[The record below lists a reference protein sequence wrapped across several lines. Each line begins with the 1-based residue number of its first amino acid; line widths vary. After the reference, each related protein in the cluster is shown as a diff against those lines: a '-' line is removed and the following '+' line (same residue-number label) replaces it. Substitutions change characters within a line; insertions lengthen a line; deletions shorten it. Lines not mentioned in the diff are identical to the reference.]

1 MDLVHVGGMNT
12 NTEQNRKLAETLRSL
27 SLEPSFQTLEPP
39 VKKNRRLFLSTAM
52 LALGVSAIAVAFFW
66 PDIAPR
72 LKAALQLQT
81 DVTETYIAPT
91 DDKPAVSSTEALS
104 GRASPSPTNS
114 KSPISAPE
122 ITGSGF
128 VVAQRVVTV
137 FSKYEGEIA
146 SVGVRVGDKIEA
158 GQVIVGIDDVSAHF
172 SLEQAKADSEAAKL
186 VLEGKILALRQA
198 DSSLQ
203 RNAVLSVKSAVS
215 VQIFEEAK
223 TARDTAVN
231 AVDQARQS
239 YAKAQLGV
247 KIAQEHVDALVVR
260 APISGTVTR
269 LDAHVGGRVLAR
281 VDSIKEN
288 ESLMTITDTKSLVID
303 ADIAETNIGE
313 LRPGLRGEA
322 ILDGFPNKPFAVEI
336 LQLWPV
342 ASAEKGTITLR
353 LALLNPPEGT
363 MPNMAAR
370 IRISTASAQQPGETP
385 R

>member
-1 MDLVHVGGMNT
+1 MNT

-27 SLEPSFQTLEPP
+27 SLEPSFQTTEPP
-39 VKKNRRLFLSTAM
+39 VNKSRRLVLTSTL

-72 LKAALQLQT
+72 LKTVLQPQPEMAAPGRAQ
-81 DVTETYIAPT
+81 T
-91 DDKPAVSSTEALS
+91 DDKPSVPSIQAAS
-104 GRASPSPTNS
+104 GTS
-114 KSPISAPE
+114 SPIPSANSPRLASAPE

-128 VVAQRVVTV
+128 VVAPRIVTV

-146 SVGVRVGDKIEA
+146 SVGVRIGDRVEA
-158 GQVIVGIDDVSAHF
+158 GQVIVGIDDVSADF
-172 SLEQAKADSEAAKL
+172 SLEQAKADSDAAKL
-186 VLEGKILALRQA
+186 VLDGKILALKQA

-203 RNAVLSVKSAVS
+203 RNTVLSAKSAVA
-215 VQIFEEAK
+215 VQTVEEAQ

-247 KIAQEHVDALVVR
+247 KIAQEHVDALIVR

-288 ESLMTITDTKSLVID
+288 ESLLTITDTKSLVID
-303 ADIAETNIGE
+303 ADVAETNIGE

-322 ILDGFPNKPFAVEI
+322 VLDGFPDKPFAIEI

-353 LALLNPPEGT
+353 LALLNPPDGT

-370 IRISTASAQQPGETP
+370 IRISTIPVQQPGDTP

>member
-1 MDLVHVGGMNT
+1 MNT

-27 SLEPSFQTLEPP
+27 SLEPSFQTVGSP
-39 VKKNRRLFLSTAM
+39 VKRNRRLVLSSVL
-52 LALGVSAIAVAFFW
+52 LALGISAIAVVFFW
-66 PDIAPR
+66 PDISPR
-72 LKAALQLQT
+72 FKAALESQPEIMTPPGVAQT
-81 DVTETYIAPT
+81 GDEPKAASSRAAPG
-91 DDKPAVSSTEALS
+91 S
-104 GRASPSPTNS
+104 GSPRL
-114 KSPISAPE
+114 ISAPE

-128 VVAQRVVTV
+128 VVAPRIVTV

-146 SVGVRVGDKIEA
+146 SVGVSIGDRVEA
-158 GQVIVGIDDVSAHF
+158 GQVIVRIDDVSADF
-172 SLEQAKADSEAAKL
+172 SLEQAKADSDAAKL
-186 VLEGKILALRQA
+186 VLEGKILALKQA

-203 RNAVLSVKSAVS
+203 RNAALSAKSVVS
-215 VQIFEEAK
+215 VQTVEEAQ
-223 TARDTAVN
+223 TARDTALN
-231 AVDQARQS
+231 AVDQARQN
-239 YAKAQLGV
+239 YARAQLGV
-247 KIAQEHVDALVVR
+247 KIAQEHVDALTVK

-288 ESLMTITDTKSLVID
+288 ESLLTITDSKSLVID
-303 ADIAETNIGE
+303 ADVAETNIGE

-322 ILDGFPNKPFAVEI
+322 VLDGFPDKPFAIEI

-353 LALLNPPEGT
+353 LALLDPPDGI

-370 IRISTASAQQPGETP
+370 IRISTIPAQQPGDTP

>member
-1 MDLVHVGGMNT
+1 MNT

-27 SLEPSFQTLEPP
+27 SLEPSFQSVGSP
-39 VKKNRRLFLSTAM
+39 VKRNRRFVLTSTM
-52 LALGVSAIAVAFFW
+52 LALGVSAVAFFW

-72 LKAALQLQT
+72 LKPSLQLQPDIEARGT
-81 DVTETYIAPT
+81 AQTG
-91 DDKPAVSSTEALS
+91 DKSSVPSIQAAS
-104 GRASPSPTNS
+104 GSG
-114 KSPISAPE
+114 SPIPSANSLRSALKPE

-128 VVAQRVVTV
+128 VVAPRIVTV

-146 SVGVRVGDKIEA
+146 SVGVSIGDRVEA
-158 GQVIVGIDDVSAHF
+158 GQVIVRIDDVSAGF
-172 SLEQAKADSEAAKL
+172 SLAQAKADSDAAKL
-186 VLEGKILALRQA
+186 VLDGKILALKQA

-203 RNAVLSVKSAVS
+203 RNTVLSAKSAVS
-215 VQIFEEAK
+215 IQTVEEAQ
-223 TARDTAVN
+223 TARDTALN

-239 YAKAQLGV
+239 YARAQLDV
-247 KIAQEHVDALVVR
+247 KIAQEHVDALTVR

-288 ESLMTITDTKSLVID
+288 ESLLTITDTNSLVID
-303 ADIAETNIGE
+303 ADVAETNIGE

-322 ILDGFPNKPFAVEI
+322 VLDGFPDKPFATEI

-342 ASAEKGTITLR
+342 ASAEKGTIRLR
-353 LALLNPPEGT
+353 LALLDPPDGT

-370 IRISTASAQQPGETP
+370 IRISTIPAQQPGDIP

>member
-1 MDLVHVGGMNT
+1 MNT

-27 SLEPSFQTLEPP
+27 SLEPSFQSVGSP
-39 VKKNRRLFLSTAM
+39 VERNRRFVLTSTM

-72 LKAALQLQT
+72 LKTSLQPQPDIEAWGTAQTGDKSSVPSIQAASGSGSPIPSANSLRS
-81 DVTETYIAPT
+81 APT
-91 DDKPAVSSTEALS
+91 
-104 GRASPSPTNS
+104 
-114 KSPISAPE
+114 PE

-128 VVAQRVVTV
+128 VVAPRIVTV

-146 SVGVRVGDKIEA
+146 SVGVSIGDRVEA
-158 GQVIVGIDDVSAHF
+158 GQVIVRIDDVSAGF
-172 SLEQAKADSEAAKL
+172 SLEQAKADSDAAKL
-186 VLEGKILALRQA
+186 VLDGKILALKQA

-203 RNAVLSVKSAVS
+203 RNTVLSAKSAVS
-215 VQIFEEAK
+215 IQTVEEAQ
-223 TARDTAVN
+223 TARDAAVN

-239 YAKAQLGV
+239 YARAQLGV
-247 KIAQEHVDALVVR
+247 KIAQEHVDALTVR

-288 ESLMTITDTKSLVID
+288 ESLLTITDTKTLVID
-303 ADIAETNIGE
+303 ADVAETNIGE
-313 LRPGLRGEA
+313 LSPGLRGEA
-322 ILDGFPNKPFAVEI
+322 VLDGFPDKPFATEI

-342 ASAEKGTITLR
+342 ASAEKGTIRLR
-353 LALLNPPEGT
+353 LALLDPPDGT
-363 MPNMAAR
+363 MPNMAVR
-370 IRISTASAQQPGETP
+370 IRISTIPAQQPGDTP

>member
-1 MDLVHVGGMNT
+1 MNT

-27 SLEPSFQTLEPP
+27 SLEPSFQTVEPP
-39 VKKNRRLFLSTAM
+39 VKKSWRLVLSSAM

-72 LKAALQLQT
+72 IKAALQSSPEITTPQGM
-81 DVTETYIAPT
+81 AQT
-91 DDKPAVSSTEALS
+91 DDKPSVSSIQAAS
-104 GRASPSPTNS
+104 GIG
-114 KSPISAPE
+114 SPIPSANSPKPASAPE

-128 VVAQRVVTV
+128 VVAPRIVTV

-146 SVGVRVGDKIEA
+146 SVGVSIGDRVEA
-158 GQVIVGIDDVSAHF
+158 GQIIVKIDDVNADF
-172 SLEQAKADSEAAKL
+172 SLEQAKADSDATKL
-186 VLEGKILALRQA
+186 VLDGKILALKQA

-203 RNAVLSVKSAVS
+203 RNATLSAKSAVS
-215 VQIFEEAK
+215 IQSVEEAQ
-223 TARDTAVN
+223 TARDTALN

-239 YAKAQLGV
+239 YTRARLGV
-247 KIAQEHVDALVVR
+247 QIAQEHVDALTVR

-269 LDAHVGGRVLAR
+269 LDARVGSRVLAR

-288 ESLMTITDTKSLVID
+288 ESLLTITDTRSLVID
-303 ADIAETNIGE
+303 ADVAETNIGE

-322 ILDGFPNKPFAVEI
+322 VLDGFPDKPFAIEI

-353 LALLNPPEGT
+353 LALVNPPDGT

-370 IRISTASAQQPGETP
+370 IRISTVPAQQPGDTP

>member
-1 MDLVHVGGMNT
+1 MNT
-12 NTEQNRKLAETLRSL
+12 TTEQNRKLAETLRSL
-27 SLEPSFQTLEPP
+27 SLEPLFQSVGSP
-39 VKKNRRLFLSTAM
+39 VKKSRRFVLTSTM

-72 LKAALQLQT
+72 LETALQPQPDIEARGT
-81 DVTETYIAPT
+81 AQT
-91 DDKPAVSSTEALS
+91 DDKSSAPSIQAAS
-104 GRASPSPTNS
+104 GTG
-114 KSPISAPE
+114 SPIPSANSLRSASAPE

-128 VVAQRVVTV
+128 VIAPRIVTV

-146 SVGVRVGDKIEA
+146 SVDVRIGDRVEV
-158 GQVIVGIDDVSAHF
+158 GQVIVRIDDVSAGF
-172 SLEQAKADSEAAKL
+172 SLEQAKADSDAAKL
-186 VLEGKILALRQA
+186 VLDGKILALKQA

-203 RNAVLSVKSAVS
+203 RNTVLSAKSAVS
-215 VQIFEEAK
+215 IQTVEEAQ
-223 TARDTAVN
+223 TARDAALN

-239 YAKAQLGV
+239 YARAQLDV
-247 KIAQEHVDALVVR
+247 KIAQEHVDALTVR

-288 ESLMTITDTKSLVID
+288 ESLLTITDTNSLVID
-303 ADIAETNIGE
+303 ADVAETNIGE

-322 ILDGFPNKPFAVEI
+322 VLDGFPDKPFATEI

-342 ASAEKGTITLR
+342 ASAEKGTIRLR
-353 LALLNPPEGT
+353 LALLDPPDGT

-370 IRISTASAQQPGETP
+370 IRISTIPAQQPGDTP